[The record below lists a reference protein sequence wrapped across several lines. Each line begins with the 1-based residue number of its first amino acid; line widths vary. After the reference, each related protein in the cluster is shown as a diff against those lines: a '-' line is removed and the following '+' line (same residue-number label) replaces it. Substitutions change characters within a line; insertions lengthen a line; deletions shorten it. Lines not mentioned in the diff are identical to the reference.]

1 MSIPSVDYSYLG
13 SGSILFREF
22 GSATPLVTIGNCTE
36 LKFTPQEEV
45 KSLLDSTQPGGNKR
59 NEVRRL
65 TGVDMSLTFTD
76 FNAQNF
82 ALGLRSSATTI
93 AGGTATD
100 EAAVAY
106 KGGYTK
112 LAKIAKTIT
121 TVEPAGGG
129 TAYTAGTDY
138 ELRDGMLYIP
148 STSTIAAPV
157 AGAANIDVTYTYDAQ
172 EKVEALVSSNK
183 QYELVFVGLNEAR
196 SGKRVRVHAYKVSG
210 GVLQEMSVIGE
221 DFASGTING
230 ALLADGTKTGD
241 GISQYM
247 TWENEA

>member
-1 MSIPSVDYSYLG
+1 MSIPSIDYSYLG

-22 GSATPLVTIGNCTE
+22 GAAAPLLTIGNCTE
-36 LKFTPQEEV
+36 LKFSPQEDV
-45 KSLLDSTQPGGNKR
+45 KSQLDSTQPGGNKR

-65 TGVDMSLTFTD
+65 TGVDINFTFTD

-82 ALGLRSSATTI
+82 ALGLRSAATTI
-93 AGGTATD
+93 SAGTATD

-129 TAYTAGTDY
+129 AAYTAGTDY
-138 ELRDGMLYIP
+138 ELRDGMLFIP

-157 AGAANIDVTYTYDAQ
+157 SGAANIDVTYTYAAQ
-172 EKVEALVSSNK
+172 EKVEALIASNK
-183 QYELVFVGLNEAR
+183 QYELIFVGLNEAQ

-210 GVLQEMSVIGE
+210 GVIQEMALIGE
-221 DFASGTING
+221 DFGAGQISG
-230 ALLADGTKTGD
+230 ALLSDGTKTGE
-241 GISQYM
+241 GVSQYF

>member
-1 MSIPSVDYSYLG
+1 MIPSIDYSYLG
-13 SGSILFREF
+13 SGSILIREF
-22 GSATPLVTIGNCTE
+22 GSAAPLVSMGNCSALT
-36 LKFTPQEEV
+36 FSPQEDV
-45 KSLLDSTQPGGNKR
+45 KSLLDFTQPGGNKR

-65 TGVDMSLTFTD
+65 TGVDMSFTFHD
-76 FNAQNF
+76 YGSSQF
-82 ALGLRSSATTI
+82 AIGLRSAATPIT
-93 AGGTATD
+93 AGTATD
-100 EAAVAY
+100 EPAVAY

-138 ELRDGMLYIP
+138 ELRDGMLFIP

-157 AGAANIDVTYTYDAQ
+157 AGAANIDVTYAYDAQ
-172 EKVEALVSSNK
+172 EKVEALIASNK

-196 SGKRVRVHAYKVSG
+196 SGKRVRVVAHKVSG
-210 GVLQEMSVIGE
+210 GVIQEIAVLGE
-221 DFASGTING
+221 DFGSGQISG
-230 ALLADGTKTGD
+230 ALLSDSTKTGD
-241 GISQYM
+241 GISRYM

>member
-1 MSIPSVDYSYLG
+1 MSIPSIDYSYLG

-22 GSATPLVTIGNCTE
+22 GAAAPLLTIGNCTV
-36 LKFTPQEEV
+36 LKFSPQEEV

-59 NEVRRL
+59 SEVRRL
-65 TGVDMSLTFTD
+65 TGVDINFTFTD

-82 ALGLRSSATTI
+82 ALGLRSAATTI
-93 AGGTATD
+93 SAGTATD

-112 LAKIAKTIT
+112 LAKIANTIT
-121 TVEPAGGG
+121 TVGPAGGG

-138 ELRDGMLYIP
+138 ELRDGMLFIP

-157 AGAANIDVTYTYDAQ
+157 AGAANVDVTYAYDAQ
-172 EKVEALVSSNK
+172 EKVEALVASNK

-210 GVLQEMSVIGE
+210 GVLQEMSLIGD
-221 DFASGTING
+221 DFANASIAG
-230 ALLADGTKTGD
+230 ALLPDGTKTGD
-241 GISQYM
+241 GISQYF